1 MELRKIESSEH
12 LLTLAVFGDFNAQ
25 ASKEAQLCIDDVL
38 TDDNHPQIEID
49 LEHVDFMDTSGIG
62 AIVYFYKRLIESD
75 RNMSIKN
82 VHGQPQKMMEL
93 LRIGQAIPLTTQTAE
108 LEL

>member
-1 MELRKIESSEH
+1 MELRKIESNEQ

-25 ASKEAQLCIDDVL
+25 SSKEAQLCIDDL
-38 TDDNHPQIEID
+38 LSDDTHPQIEID

-62 AIVYFYKRLIESD
+62 AIVYFYKRLIESN

-82 VHGQPQKMMEL
+82 VHGQPLKMMEL
-93 LRIGQAIPLTTQTAE
+93 LRIGQAIPLSTQQAKRTH
-108 LEL
+108 